1 MRAAA
6 APVSSI
12 PKSHKREQYPGYKT
26 MPVKTKLKSNGK
38 RNTPIMSLVGGWVGE
53 RTQSQGRP
61 APASD
66 LFPLDG

>member
-1 MRAAA
+1 
-6 APVSSI
+6 
-12 PKSHKREQYPGYKT
+12 

-61 APASD
+61 APPSD